1 MSQGK
6 NKGGP
11 MINDERQ
18 SEGDDSQAER
28 FWEGH
33 YRAHERVMNVCGA
46 GERILSS
53 STSPGRCRQARR
65 WTSAAVKG
73 VTRSSWPGAAGV

>member
-1 MSQGK
+1 MGQGK

-33 YRAHERVMNVCGA
+33 YRAHERVWSGRENPVLVDVA
-46 GERILSS
+46 GSL
-53 STSPGRCRQARR
+53 SPGTALDLGCGEGSDAI
-65 WTSAAVKG
+65 
-73 VTRSSWPGAAGV
+73 